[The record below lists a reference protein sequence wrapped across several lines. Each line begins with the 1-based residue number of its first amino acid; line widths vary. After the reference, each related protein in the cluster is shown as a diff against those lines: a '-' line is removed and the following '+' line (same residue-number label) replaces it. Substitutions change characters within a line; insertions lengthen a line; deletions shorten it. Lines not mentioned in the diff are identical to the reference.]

1 MDSCSVGTEQ
11 TVFFGVFDAIAG
23 NFGLPRHFVGDRL
36 VDAVLKFHIH
46 LPHLHF
52 KVRSVLDFALF
63 CKLVRLDFALYA
75 VSVRQTGILLL
86 SSFRF
91 HLTMDTLDF
100 R

>member
-1 MDSCSVGTEQ
+1 MTSADFSTFSHTSLYGLSFI
-11 TVFFGVFDAIAG
+11 FFSHIVETSTDKCI
-23 NFGLPRHFVGDRL
+23 D
-36 VDAVLKFHIH
+36 FHPIY

-63 CKLVRLDFALYA
+63 GKLVRLDFAYYA

-91 HLTMDTLDF
+91 HFAMDTLDF